1 VRPSLSV
8 SRPVSL
14 GRVVESVLS
23 EGIASLVVEEVEVAS
38 EEEAVSVELF
48 LELCVESNVTVVDRY
63 YRMNES
69 VREYGQMKHTQP
81 NNT

>member
-1 VRPSLSV
+1 
-8 SRPVSL
+8 L

-48 LELCVESNVTVVDRY
+48 LELLLLTGVVPLELFELHFLILLPDLLLTAESASSSNKLV
-63 YRMNES
+63 S
-69 VREYGQMKHTQP
+69 C
-81 NNT
+81 